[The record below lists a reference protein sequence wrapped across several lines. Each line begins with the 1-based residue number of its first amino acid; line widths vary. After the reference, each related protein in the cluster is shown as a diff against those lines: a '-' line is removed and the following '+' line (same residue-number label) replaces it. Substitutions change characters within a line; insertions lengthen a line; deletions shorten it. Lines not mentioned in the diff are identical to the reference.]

1 MWDVV
6 ALPLAIFLLKV
17 MELTVSTIRTILAVS
32 SMSRQAALA
41 GFVEA
46 VVGVTA
52 MGAAVTNL
60 SNPLA
65 ILAFAAGF
73 AVGILS
79 GTRIEEWLALGLR
92 LVQVVNPDPDLQVAS
107 SLRSRGY
114 RVTSLPGV
122 GRMGSVEVS
131 LALVRR
137 RSLRVLLSEISSIA
151 PNAFITVQRADR
163 SSGGSFMAEPSWWE
177 TMRRSIWLR

>member
-6 ALPLAIFLLKV
+6 ALPAVIFFLKV
-17 MELTVSTIRTILAVS
+17 TELTVSTVRTILAVS
-32 SMSRQAALA
+32 SMSRQAALV
-41 GFVEA
+41 GVVEA

-60 SNPLA
+60 TNPFA
-65 ILAFAAGF
+65 IAAYAAGF
-73 AVGILS
+73 GVGILA

-92 LVQVVNPDPDLQVAS
+92 LVQIVDPDPARDVAS
-107 SLRSRGY
+107 QLRDRGY
-114 RVTSLPGV
+114 RVTSIPGF

-137 RSLRVLLSEISSIA
+137 RSVPALLSAISAIA
-151 PNAFITVQRADR
+151 PGAFITVQRADR
-163 SSGGSFMAEPSWWE
+163 STGGSFVAEPSWWE
-177 TMRRSIWLR
+177 TFKRTHWLR